1 MFKKIKD
8 EKEIQEPKE
17 IGLGKFFYQAVS
29 ELCSYDIWTYIIVL
43 ILIGILKTMLKILVL
58 TRDEALTTSNFLYVM
73 LSPQGILIVLLAI
86 VIVFVYIAIEIFGEI
101 SFIGNLYENKK
112 NKSVLF
118 RIASAIKEG
127 FLSLKVF
134 FSPLGIA
141 CLIYLVAIEP
151 LIKIGFTISLTDDF
165 QVPNF
170 IMEVIVKKVAYAIP
184 FFTFIIAMT
193 AIGVVYGF
201 TFFGVILR
209 KQKLKEA
216 MRDSR
221 LIVKNNWKSLLF
233 KITRIS
239 LILFLVKTTVGCIF
253 EIGVANALA
262 NLNSKIPN
270 GYVSDMGKMWLSGE
284 SISHMDIKV
293 FLIRTFSIFAF
304 IESGF
309 IQLLVKTVCDS
320 IFMLCISKY
329 YIECSRKLH
338 GEEELVYKEQVKRVK
353 LFPKVLACIMGAIIF
368 ALLSLMVGLDSESI
382 LHNGNNS
389 KIVAHR
395 AGGHLASENS
405 IDGLKVSIEK
415 GCYGAETDVQRTKDG
430 HYVINHDDD
439 FARLTGVAKASQDMT
454 LAEIKELKIEDTTG
468 SGKILQV
475 PTLEEFLDVI
485 KGKIKLY
492 IEFKGVTADKQ
503 MVDDVVRIVKEK
515 GCEKDVVLISLKYD
529 VMDYAETTYGEMD
542 TGLLC
547 FGGFGDVV
555 GLHVDSIL
563 MEEEM
568 AKGFTD
574 DVENNGKTSGIWTV
588 NTDQGMV
595 KAFDLGSDVIITDEL
610 NLYYDVNERMKDRT
624 DFEVLKDWCLEFIK

>member
-8 EKEIQEPKE
+8 EKVIQEPKE

-29 ELCSYDIWTYIIVL
+29 ELWSYEIWAYIIVL
-43 ILIGILKTMLKILVL
+43 IFIGILKTMAKNLVL
-58 TRDEALTTSNFLYVM
+58 TRDEALTTSNFFYVM

-127 FLSLKVF
+127 FLSLKIF
-134 FSPLGIA
+134 FSPLGIF

-151 LIKIGFTISLTDDF
+151 LIRIGFTISLTDDF
-165 QVPNF
+165 YIPNF
-170 IMEVIVKKVAYAIP
+170 IMEVIVKKAAYAIP
-184 FFTFIIAMT
+184 FFTFMVVMT
-193 AIGVVYGF
+193 AIGVMYGF

-216 MRDSR
+216 MRESR

-233 KITRIS
+233 KIIRIS
-239 LILFLVKTTVGCIF
+239 FILFLIKTTVACIF

-293 FLIRTFSIFAF
+293 LLIRTFSIFAF
-304 IESGF
+304 IEGGF

-353 LFPKVLACIMGAIIF
+353 LFPKVLVCIMGAIIF
-368 ALLSLMVGLDSESI
+368 ALLSLMAGLDSESI

-430 HYVINHDDD
+430 HYVINHDDN

-454 LAEIKELKIEDTTG
+454 LAEIKELKIEDTMG

-529 VMDYAETTYGEMD
+529 VMNYAETTYGEMD

-624 DFEVLKDWCLEFIK
+624 DFEVLKDWCLDFIK

>member
-1 MFKKIKD
+1 MFKKKKD
-8 EKEIQEPKE
+8 ENVIQEAKE
-17 IGLGKFFYQAVS
+17 IGLGKFFYQSVS
-29 ELCSYDIWTYIIVL
+29 ELWSYEIWAYIIVL
-43 ILIGILKTMLKILVL
+43 ILIGILKTLAKNLVL
-58 TRDEALTTSNFLYVM
+58 TRDEALTTSNFFYVM
-73 LSPQGILIVLLAI
+73 LSPQGILILLLAI
-86 VIVFVYIAIEIFGEI
+86 AIVFVYIAIDIFGEI

-118 RIASAIKEG
+118 RIGSAIKEG
-127 FLSLKVF
+127 FSSLKVF
-134 FSPLGIA
+134 FSPLGIF

-151 LIKIGFTISLTDDF
+151 LIRIGFTISLTDDF
-165 QVPNF
+165 QIPNF
-170 IMEVIVKKVAYAIP
+170 IMEVIVKKAAYAIP
-184 FFTFIIAMT
+184 FFTFMIVMT
-193 AIGVVYGF
+193 VIGVMYGF

-216 MRDSR
+216 MRESR

-233 KITRIS
+233 KIIRITI
-239 LILFLVKTTVGCIF
+239 ILFLIKAAVGFVF

-270 GYVSDMGKMWLSGE
+270 GYVSDMGKMWLNGE
-284 SISHMDIKV
+284 NITHMDIKV

-304 IESGF
+304 IEGGF
-309 IQLLVKTVCDS
+309 IELLVKTICDS

-338 GEEELVYKEQVKRVK
+338 GEEELVYKEQVKRVR
-353 LFPKVLACIMGAIIF
+353 LFPKVLVCIMAMIFF
-368 ALLSLMVGLDSESI
+368 ALFSLLVGLDSESI

-439 FARLTGVAKASQDMT
+439 FLRLTGVAKASQDMT
-454 LAEIKELKIEDTTG
+454 LAEIKELKINDTTG

-574 DVENNGKTSGIWTV
+574 DVEGSGKTSGIWTV
-588 NTDQGMV
+588 NTNQGMV
-595 KAFDLGSDVIITDEL
+595 RAFDLGSDVIITDEL

-624 DFEVLKDWCLEFIK
+624 DFEVLKDWCLDFIK

>member
-1 MFKKIKD
+1 MFKKKKD
-8 EKEIQEPKE
+8 ENVIQEAKE
-17 IGLGKFFYQAVS
+17 IGLGKFFYQSVS
-29 ELCSYDIWTYIIVL
+29 ELWSYEIWAYIIVL
-43 ILIGILKTMLKILVL
+43 ILIGILKTLAKNLVL
-58 TRDEALTTSNFLYVM
+58 TRDEALTTSNFFYVM
-73 LSPQGILIVLLAI
+73 LSPQGILILLLAI
-86 VIVFVYIAIEIFGEI
+86 AIVFVYIAIDIFGEI

-118 RIASAIKEG
+118 RIGSAIKEG
-127 FLSLKVF
+127 FSSLKVF
-134 FSPLGIA
+134 FSPLGIF

-151 LIKIGFTISLTDDF
+151 LIRIGFTISLTDDF
-165 QVPNF
+165 QIPNF
-170 IMEVIVKKVAYAIP
+170 IMEVIVKKAAYAIP
-184 FFTFIIAMT
+184 FFTFMIVMT
-193 AIGVVYGF
+193 VIGVMYGF

-216 MRDSR
+216 MRESR

-233 KITRIS
+233 KIIRIS
-239 LILFLVKTTVGCIF
+239 VILFLIKAAVGFVF
-253 EIGVANALA
+253 EIGVVNALA

-270 GYVSDMGKMWLSGE
+270 GYVSDMGKMWLNGE
-284 SISHMDIKV
+284 NITHMDIKV

-304 IESGF
+304 IEGGF
-309 IQLLVKTVCDS
+309 IELLVKTICDS

-338 GEEELVYKEQVKRVK
+338 GEEELVYKEQVKRVR
-353 LFPKVLACIMGAIIF
+353 LFPKVLVCIMAMIFF
-368 ALLSLMVGLDSESI
+368 ALFSLLVGLDSESI

-574 DVENNGKTSGIWTV
+574 DVEDNGKTSGIWTV
-588 NTDQGMV
+588 NTNQGMV
-595 KAFDLGSDVIITDEL
+595 RAFDLGSDVIITDEL

-624 DFEVLKDWCLEFIK
+624 DFEVLKDWCLDFIK